1 MRAYILV
8 LITATA
14 LTYTAMA
21 QNLTPDQAQRQ
32 LDTNTEPAKVGNAA
46 AKDAAAIRDAKT
58 GWYAE
63 ALKTRDQRLQWWRKA
78 RFGCFVHWGAYSV
91 LGGEWKNHRNPGYAE
106 HIMRLDK
113 IPLSVYRTE
122 VAAKLHP
129 DASRSG
135 ACRRD
140 ACGLLLLPR
149 IRLGRSECSGQ

>member
-63 ALKTRDQRLQWWRKA
+63 ALKTRDPAASMVAQGTIRLFCA
-78 RFGCFVHWGAYSV
+78 LGCLFCAGRRVEEPSEPWLCGA
-91 LGGEWKNHRNPGYAE
+91 H
-106 HIMRLDK
+106 H
-113 IPLSVYRTE
+113 
-122 VAAKLHP
+122 
-129 DASRSG
+129 ASR
-135 ACRRD
+135 
-140 ACGLLLLPR
+140 
-149 IRLGRSECSGQ
+149 